1 MQNLEYINQ
10 NPKLY
15 VTQEDPTNIADFLT
29 LASFHYYNSDKQ
41 LISDTIYDIIYD
53 HFKSK
58 YPTHK
63 FFNNIGSDV
72 TENKL
77 KLPVFMGSQNKIKT
91 QKELKNWLSKNDNE
105 HYLITPKLDG
115 SSALVEYLNGD
126 INLYSRG
133 NGSYGKNLNHLIEYL
148 NLPKLDIN
156 ITVRGELIVS
166 KINFQKFDSEYS
178 SPRNMVNSLTSNKEI
193 DKDKIKYL
201 DFVVFELYDNTQTLE
216 SKLELTEKFGFK
228 TVLNDKVD
236 YETITLWESI
246 KSNFLLKKLNY
257 LRDNYI
263 YNIDGIIITNLKVNK
278 MNKDGN
284 PKYSIAFKSNNYGC
298 ITTIKDIEWNISKH
312 GLIIPRI
319 HFDTIKLSG
328 SNVEYCSGKTA
339 KYIFNNCL
347 NKGSKIRVILSGE
360 IIPKLEE
367 IISSSHY
374 PLMPDVGYKWDENK
388 VNLLVLKEDDDQTI
402 KKIMFFLKTI
412 NITNIGIGNITK
424 IYDAGYNSIDKFLK
438 LTVENL
444 LELEGFKQTLSNK
457 IVGNIRAVIDKSI
470 YLPLLM
476 HGSCEFKYG
485 FGVKKFEKIIE
496 KYPDFLQEEMTYD
509 KLVNVPS
516 FNHQSASKFLDNL
529 PHFKKFLEEH
539 NYLKYDIPKK
549 EEKFTHPSISNK
561 NIVFTGKRDKVLMDK
576 VLQYS
581 GIIQPA
587 ITKKTDYLVVDD
599 IEKKSV
605 KISKAKELDINIVS
619 KEQMYSMFN

>member
-1 MQNLEYINQ
+1 MQNLEYITQ

-15 VTQEDPTNIADFLT
+15 VTQENPSKISDFLS
-29 LASFHYYNSDKQ
+29 LASFHYYNSNKQ
-41 LISDTIYDIIYD
+41 IISDTIYDIIYD
-53 HFKSK
+53 NFKKK

-72 TENKL
+72 TENKI

-91 QKELKNWLSKNDNE
+91 QKELTNWLSKNNNDY
-105 HYLITPKLDG
+105 YLITPKLDG
-115 SSALVEYLNGD
+115 SSALAEYLNGE

-133 NGSYGKNLNHLIEYL
+133 NGSYGKNLNHLVEYL

-166 KINFQKFDSEYS
+166 KNNFQKFESEYS

-284 PKYSIAFKSNNYGC
+284 PKYSVAFKSNNYGS

-319 HFDTIKLSG
+319 HFDTIKLSN

-339 KYIFNNCL
+339 RYIFNNCL

-367 IISSSHY
+367 IITSSHN

-424 IYDAGYNSIDKFLK
+424 IYDAGYNSINKFLK
-438 LTVENL
+438 LTVEDL
-444 LELEGFKQTLSNK
+444 LQLDGFKETLSNK
-457 IVGNIRAVIDKSI
+457 IVNNIRGVIDNNI

-496 KYPDFLQEEMTYD
+496 KYPNFLEEEMTYD

-529 PHFKKFLEEH
+529 PHFKKFLEDH
-539 NYLKYDIPKK
+539 SYLKYDIPKN
-549 EEKFTHPSISNK
+549 EEKLTHPSISNK

>member
-1 MQNLEYINQ
+1 MQNLEYITQ

-15 VTQEDPTNIADFLT
+15 VTQEDPSKISDFLS
-29 LASFHYYNSDKQ
+29 LASFHYYNSNKQ
-41 LISDTIYDIIYD
+41 IISDTIYDVIYD
-53 HFKSK
+53 SFKKK

-72 TENKL
+72 TENKI

-91 QKELKNWLSKNDNE
+91 QKELTNWLSKNNNNY
-105 HYLITPKLDG
+105 YLITPKLDG
-115 SSALVEYLNGD
+115 SSALAEYLNGK

-133 NGSYGKNLNHLIEYL
+133 NGSHGKNLNHLVEYL

-166 KINFQKFDSEYS
+166 KNNFQKFESEYS

-284 PKYSIAFKSNNYGC
+284 PKYSVAFKSNNYGS

-347 NKGSKIRVILSGE
+347 NKGSRIRVILSGE

-367 IISSSHY
+367 IITSSHY
-374 PLMPDVGYKWDENK
+374 PLMPDIGYKWDENK

-402 KKIMFFLKTI
+402 KKIMFFLETI

-424 IYDAGYNSIDKFLK
+424 IYDAGYDSINKFLK
-438 LTVENL
+438 LTVEDL
-444 LELEGFKQTLSNK
+444 LQLEGFKETLSNK
-457 IVGNIRAVIDKSI
+457 IVDNIRGVIDNNI

-496 KYPDFLQEEMTYD
+496 KYPNFLEEEMTYD

-529 PHFKKFLEEH
+529 PHFKKFLEDH
-539 NYLKYDIPKK
+539 SYLKYDIPKN
-549 EEKFTHPSISNK
+549 EEKFTHPNISNK

>member
-1 MQNLEYINQ
+1 MHNLEYINQ

-15 VTQEDPTNIADFLT
+15 VNEQNPSDICDFLD
-29 LASFHYYNSDKQ
+29 LASFHYYNSNKQ
-41 LISDTIYDIIYD
+41 IISDTIYDIIYD
-53 HFKSK
+53 TFKSK
-58 YPTHK
+58 YPTHN
-63 FFNNIGSDV
+63 FFNKIGSDV
-72 TENKL
+72 TENKI

-91 QKELKNWLSKNDNE
+91 LKELNNWLGKNNNE
-105 HYLITPKLDG
+105 NYLITPKLDG
-115 SSALVEYLNGD
+115 SSALVEYLNGE

-133 NGSYGKNLNHLIEYL
+133 NGSQGKNLNHLIEYL
-148 NLPKLDIN
+148 NFPKLDIN
-156 ITVRGELIVS
+156 IHVRGELIVS
-166 KINFQKFDSEYS
+166 KTNFQKFDSEYS
-178 SPRNMVNSLTSNKEI
+178 SPRNMVNSLTSNKEV
-193 DKDKIKYL
+193 DKNKIKYL
-201 DFVVFELYDNTQTLE
+201 DFVVFELYDNTQNLE

-228 TVLNDKVD
+228 TVLNEKVD
-236 YETITLWESI
+236 YQTITLWESI

-263 YNIDGIIITNLKVNK
+263 YNIDGIIITNLKNNK
-278 MNKDGN
+278 INKDGN
-284 PKYSIAFKSNNYGC
+284 PKYSVAFKSNNYGC

-319 HFDTIKLSG
+319 HFEKVKLSG

-367 IISSSHY
+367 IISPSHY
-374 PLMPDVGYKWDENK
+374 PLMPDKGYKWDDNK
-388 VNLLVLKEDDDQTI
+388 VNLLIIKEDDDQTI
-402 KKIMFFLKTI
+402 KRIMFFLKTI

-424 IYDAGYNSIDKFLK
+424 IYDAGYDSIDKFLK
-438 LTVENL
+438 LTVDNL
-444 LELEGFKQTLSNK
+444 LELEGFKETLSKK
-457 IVGNIRAVIDKSI
+457 IVDNIQGAISKNI

-496 KYPDFLQEEMTYD
+496 KHPNFLEEEMTYD

-516 FNHQSASKFLDNL
+516 FNHQSAGKFLENL
-529 PHFKKFLEEH
+529 PHFKKFLEDHE
-539 NYLKYDIPKK
+539 YIKYEIPKK
-549 EEKFTHPSISNK
+549 EEKCENPNISNK
-561 NIVFTGKRDKVLMDK
+561 NIVFTGKRDKALMDK
-576 VLQYS
+576 VLQYN

-587 ITKKTDYLVVDD
+587 ITKKTNYLVVDD

-605 KISKAKELDINIVS
+605 KITKAKELNIVIVS

>member
-1 MQNLEYINQ
+1 MHNLEYINQ

-15 VTQEDPTNIADFLT
+15 VNEEDSSNICDFLD
-29 LASFHYYNSDKQ
+29 LASFNYYNSNKQ
-41 LISDTIYDIIYD
+41 IISDTIYDIIYNT
-53 HFKSK
+53 FKSK
-58 YPTHK
+58 YPTHN
-63 FFNNIGSDV
+63 FFSKIGSDV
-72 TENKL
+72 TENKI

-91 QKELKNWLSKNDNE
+91 LKELNNWLGKNNNE
-105 HYLITPKLDG
+105 NYLITPKLDG
-115 SSALVEYLNGD
+115 SSALVEYLNGK

-133 NGSYGKNLNHLIEYL
+133 NGLQGKKLNHLIEYL

-156 ITVRGELIVS
+156 INVRGELIVS
-166 KINFQKFDSEYS
+166 KTNFQKFDSEYS
-178 SPRNMVNSLTSNKEI
+178 SPRNMVNSLTSNKEV
-193 DKDKIKYL
+193 DKNKIKYL
-201 DFVVFELYDNTQTLE
+201 DFVVFELYDNTQNLE

-228 TVLNDKVD
+228 TVLNEKVD
-236 YETITLWESI
+236 YQTITLWDSI

-257 LRDNYI
+257 LRDNYM
-263 YNIDGIIITNLKVNK
+263 YNIDGIILTNLKKNK
-278 MNKDGN
+278 INKDGN
-284 PKYSIAFKSNNYGC
+284 PKYSVAFKSNNYGC

-319 HFDTIKLSG
+319 HFEKVKLSG

-367 IISSSHY
+367 IISPSHY
-374 PLMPDVGYKWDENK
+374 PLMPDKGYKWDDNK
-388 VNLLVLKEDDDQTI
+388 VNLLIIKEDDAQTI
-402 KKIMFFLKTI
+402 KRIMFFLKTI

-424 IYDAGYNSIDKFLK
+424 IYDSGYDSIDKFLK
-438 LTVENL
+438 LNVDNL
-444 LELEGFKQTLSNK
+444 LELEGFKETLSKK
-457 IVGNIRAVIDKSI
+457 IFDNIQGVISKHI

-496 KYPDFLQEEMTYD
+496 KYPNFLEEEMTYD

-516 FNHQSASKFLDNL
+516 FNHQSASKFLENL
-529 PHFKKFLEEH
+529 PHFKKFLEDH
-539 NYLKYDIPKK
+539 KYIKYEIPKK
-549 EEKFTHPSISNK
+549 EEKCENPNISNK
-561 NIVFTGKRDKVLMDK
+561 NIVFTGKRDKALMDK
-576 VLQYS
+576 VLQYN

-587 ITKKTDYLVVDD
+587 ITKKTNYLVVDD

-605 KISKAKELDINIVS
+605 KISKAKELNIVIVS
-619 KEQMYSMFN
+619 KEQMYSMFK

>member
-1 MQNLEYINQ
+1 MQNLEYITQ

-15 VTQEDPTNIADFLT
+15 VTQEDPSKISDFLS
-29 LASFHYYNSDKQ
+29 LASFHYYNSNKQ
-41 LISDTIYDIIYD
+41 IISDTIYDVIYD
-53 HFKSK
+53 SFKKK

-72 TENKL
+72 TENKI

-91 QKELKNWLSKNDNE
+91 QKELTNWLSKNNNNY
-105 HYLITPKLDG
+105 YLITPKLDG
-115 SSALVEYLNGD
+115 SSALAEYLNGK

-133 NGSYGKNLNHLIEYL
+133 NGSHGKNLNHLVEYL

-166 KINFQKFDSEYS
+166 KNNFQKFESEYS

-284 PKYSIAFKSNNYGC
+284 PKYSVAFKSNNYGS

-347 NKGSKIRVILSGE
+347 NKGSRIRVILSGE

-367 IISSSHY
+367 IITSSHY
-374 PLMPDVGYKWDENK
+374 PLMPDIGYKWDENK

-424 IYDAGYNSIDKFLK
+424 IYDAGYDSINKFLK
-438 LTVENL
+438 LTVEDL
-444 LELEGFKQTLSNK
+444 LQLEGFKETLSNK
-457 IVGNIRAVIDKSI
+457 IVDNIRGVIDNNI

-496 KYPDFLQEEMTYD
+496 KYPNFLEEEMTYD

-529 PHFKKFLEEH
+529 PHFKKFLEDH
-539 NYLKYDIPKK
+539 SYLKYDIPKN
-549 EEKFTHPSISNK
+549 EEKFTHPNISNK